1 MEVRTMRKKFGRS
14 QQNIPA
20 VLTQPENP
28 VNYKS
33 VLEYLV
39 GLSKAEYEKMIKVSG
54 IYRKADKEAS
64 KVLGVKDE
72 PTVQLKGNEP
82 TSDQIHEGVD
92 EILSADDDIAFIL
105 SDEDEVPPADSTKA
119 QAPKKKVDAK

>member
-1 MEVRTMRKKFGRS
+1 MEVRTMLKKFSKKRV
-14 QQNIPA
+14 QQIPA

-39 GLSKAEYEKMIKVSG
+39 GLSKAEYERIIKVSV
-54 IYRKADKEAS
+54 IYRKADKEAA

-82 TSDQIHEGVD
+82 TSDQLHEGVD
-92 EILSADDDIAFIL
+92 EILNADDDIAFIL
-105 SDEDEVPPADSTKA
+105 GEEEEITPPETTKA
-119 QAPKKKVDAK
+119 HAPKKKVDA